1 MSQPPTQDLL
11 NNIDFTTFP
20 SLSAAELNLGFS
32 QLVPNTSGTIND
44 GSVGVGGMV
53 FTADTALN
61 TPQVP
66 NASITTK
73 WQGYLWIRIPFSS
86 TAGTVAPIGYFWNN
100 SKGNDAT
107 FLKWQSTQVDLTAV
121 NAAITALQA
130 AVTTAQT
137 TATAANNTANTAL
150 TNSAAANATAN
161 SANTAASAAQ
171 AAAAT
176 ALTTANTA
184 LATANTAQATAN
196 AASAGIA
203 AATATA
209 NAANATSAA
218 AAAEV
223 AAIVSSKFAT
233 GQFAIFNTISGGPI
247 INAIPH
253 NLGATPKV
261 RGVLVCIAIA
271 GEAGYSQNDEVGIAA
286 FGGLTG
292 GAYTAPAF
300 ITTENATTVSMIQ
313 CLTGSTS
320 YGVGNKVTG
329 TFTAITQPN
338 WQAKIYAEL

>member
-150 TNSAAANATAN
+150 TNSAAAQTAATSANNTAN
-161 SANTAASAAQ
+161 SASTAAGTAITN
-171 AAAAT
+171 AAAA
-176 ALTTANTA
+176 LTVANTA
-184 LATANTAQATAN
+184 SSTAN
-196 AASAGIA
+196 

-209 NAANATSAA
+209 NAAAA
-218 AAAEV
+218 AV
-223 AAIVSSKFAT
+223 AGIVNSSFVTALFPLNVF
-233 GQFAIFNTISGGPI
+233 GVGGPI

-253 NLGATPKV
+253 GLGAIPSYV
-261 RGVLVCIAIA
+261 RGVLVC
-271 GEAGYSQNDEVGIAA
+271 QNAEFNYNPGDEVDADLFGIYGGGGVYGSQLLYTSSTAA
-286 FGGLTG
+286 TVTMVQAQSAVTVGILNKITGALSSLT
-292 GAYTAPAF
+292 AA
-300 ITTENATTVSMIQ
+300 
-313 CLTGSTS
+313 
-320 YGVGNKVTG
+320 
-329 TFTAITQPN
+329 N
-338 WQAKIYAEL
+338 WKAKIYVRL